1 MDAACWSV
9 PAGKRTRCLK
19 GYYFKKKGAGQPQRA
34 ELRNQACRDKN
45 QKDFASNLP
54 SNPSRVCARETLRGR
69 AVLLKLDG
77 DVFDG
82 RQRAQDMD
90 FLVWCVDVNLQSSV
104 MRANANMLL
113 MIHDFHEVSVREPF

>member
-1 MDAACWSV
+1 MDAASWSV

-19 GYYFKKKGAGQPQRA
+19 RCIFKKKGAGQPERA
-34 ELRNQACRDKN
+34 DLRNRTGRHKN
-45 QKDFASNLP
+45 QKNFASSLP
-54 SNPSRVCARETLRGR
+54 QQFAKSLRAETLRGR
-69 AVLLKLDG
+69 AVLLNLDG

-90 FLVWCVDVNLQSSV
+90 FLVRCVDVNLQSSV